1 MAEPKRTQTTGG
13 RPRRSAATSAAWK
26 SGLLASGFGAVFGLN
41 VSPIPE
47 VNIGVRYETR
57 TALRWE
63 YKDVSGP
70 LAGGA
75 FLDIAEGDKY
85 DRDLPALLGLGVSCK
100 PLEKLKV
107 EGSLDYYFNQG
118 ADWDDAEDDVENGYA
133 IGAAAEYALLE
144 KLSLS
149 AGFLYTKTG
158 ADEDSYL
165 DVNPALNSFTV
176 AGGVICRFT
185 EKLSA
190 ELGIVKPFY
199 TSDNGTSQDT
209 LIDVDLEKSLWIIA
223 LGLQCKIF

>member
-1 MAEPKRTQTTGG
+1 MR
-13 RPRRSAATSAAWK
+13 
-26 SGLLASGFGAVFGLN
+26 F
-41 VSPIPE
+41 
-47 VNIGVRYETR
+47 ETR

-63 YKDVSGP
+63 YKDVEGP
-70 LAGGA
+70 LTGPG
-75 FLDIAEGDKY
+75 FLAIAEGDEY
-85 DRDLPALLGLGVSCK
+85 DRDLPALLGLGVSWK
-100 PLEKLKV
+100 PQEKLKV
-107 EGSLDYYFNQG
+107 EASLDYYFNKG
-118 ADWDDAEDDVENGYA
+118 ADWDDAEDDVKNGFA

-176 AGGVICRFT
+176 AGGAIYRFG

-199 TSDNGTSQDT
+199 TDDSGTSQDT
-209 LIDVDLEKSLWIIA
+209 LVDVDLEKSLWIIA
-223 LGLQCKIF
+223 LGLQYKIF